1 MAPKEI
7 VSVAAIIFII
17 GVFVSS
23 SALVNPLLAQSSP
36 AKASTSTAKANY
48 KDFQMCLLRARGQKV
63 MRQNKK
69 LNSAMAK
76 FIAHPQVQDQA
87 VVALFLR
94 VGVTVNRNKEQ
105 INKKQCVKLH
115 NNL

>member
-7 VSVAAIIFII
+7 VSVAAIIFIM

-48 KDFQMCLLRARGQKV
+48 KDFQMCLSKGEGTKGYA
-63 MRQNKK
+63 
-69 LNSAMAK
+69 
-76 FIAHPQVQDQA
+76 
-87 VVALFLR
+87 
-94 VGVTVNRNKEQ
+94 TEQ
-105 INKKQCVKLH
+105 EIKQCNGKVYSSSASTGSSGSSVVPKGGGDSKSE
-115 NNL
+115 